1 MDFRQKAALFV
12 ATGCYTGKAPIAPGT
27 FGTMAGLPL
36 CLLSARFNWQ
46 FSLIFAMSFTI
57 FAIWVAHH
65 AEKIIGEKD
74 PGAIVIDEM
83 AGILVTFVGLPF
95 NTAFAATGFIIFR
108 ILDIAKPFPIRWL
121 ERRLS
126 GGTGIVLDD
135 VVAGIGSNLILRLI
149 FNTG

>member
-74 PGAIVIDEM
+74 PGAIVID
-83 AGILVTFVGLPF
+83 ARYRDGPVGVRV
-95 NTAFAATGFIIFR
+95 IV
-108 ILDIAKPFPIRWL
+108 PIGQ
-121 ERRLS
+121 RR
-126 GGTGIVLDD
+126 
-135 VVAGIGSNLILRLI
+135 A
-149 FNTG
+149 